1 MKKYSKKY
9 VEVSKDI
16 EKNKAYNVDEAIKLV
31 KKTSTTKFDSTVE
44 VAVKLNL
51 DAKKSDQQLKGSI
64 SLPHGTGKTK
74 KVLVIAKGSAADEA
88 KAAGADYVGEADMI
102 EKIKKESWFDYDVI
116 VATPDMMPELGK
128 IGNLLGPRNLMPN
141 PKTGTVTPKV
151 ADAVA
156 DIKKGMITYKND
168 KFGNVHTVIG
178 KVSFTEKQLKENL
191 EFVINTI
198 VKAKPSSVK
207 GVYIQ
212 NITVSTTMG
221 PGIKVDKNN
230 FDN

>member
-16 EKNKAYNVDEAIKLV
+16 EKNKAYNVDKAIKLV

-88 KAAGADYVGEADMI
+88 KAAGADYVGETDMI

-221 PGIKVDKNN
+221 PGIKVEKNN

>member
-1 MKKYSKKY
+1 
-9 VEVSKDI
+9 
-16 EKNKAYNVDEAIKLV
+16 
-31 KKTSTTKFDSTVE
+31 
-44 VAVKLNL
+44 
-51 DAKKSDQQLKGSI
+51 
-64 SLPHGTGKTK
+64 
-74 KVLVIAKGSAADEA
+74 
-88 KAAGADYVGEADMI
+88 
-102 EKIKKESWFDYDVI
+102 
-116 VATPDMMPELGK
+116 
-128 IGNLLGPRNLMPN
+128 MPN